1 LGQSADDELWGIKGA
16 SVMKVDHTIRDLLS
30 GRTVVIIEP
39 SVNYRSSLKGF
50 LTNLKISDFRFA
62 TSVREAQTTM
72 LTCEVGLFIC
82 EWQLNGTNG
91 IHFCRDLKRNKAY
104 QSTPFLLLSVENLKK
119 DVILASEVG
128 IDGYLLKPFSYE
140 EFQDSIGMV
149 LRSKKAP
156 SQINALIAE
165 GLDHLANGKLGD
177 AEINFQQAMT
187 ANPLSARAFCGL
199 AQVATARGRIR
210 RAISLYKSALE
221 VNPDYVEG
229 LKCLLELCLEHET
242 VEEWLPLAGRAHE
255 LSPENPKY
263 TLILAR
269 AMLEQQNFDDSEKF
283 FKKTIRLSPR
293 LAEAYKG
300 LGKLYLI
307 QDDYD
312 SAMKQFT
319 KALDF
324 DKSDVSLL
332 NSLGLTYVKMEKYEE
347 GIEKYL
353 SALHME
359 PSDFRILFN
368 MGYAKEKVGDIE
380 KARHYYNQA
389 LNHNPDYT
397 KAKRRL
403 LKLKAAS

>member
-1 LGQSADDELWGIKGA
+1 M
-16 SVMKVDHTIRDLLS
+16 MKVDHTIKDTLN
-30 GRTVVIIEP
+30 GRTIIIIEP

-50 LTNLKISDFRFA
+50 LTNLKVSDFRFVS
-62 TSVREAQTTM
+62 SVRGAQIAM
-72 LTCEVGLFIC
+72 LTYDVGLFIC

-91 IHFCRDLKRNKAY
+91 IQFCRDLKRNKAY
-104 QSTPFLLLSVENLKK
+104 QSIPFLLLSVENLRK

-140 EFQDSIGMV
+140 EFRESLGTV

-156 SQINALIAE
+156 SQINTLIAE
-165 GLDHLANGKLGD
+165 GLDHLANGNFGE
-177 AEINFQQAMT
+177 AETNFQQAMT

-199 AQVATARGRIR
+199 AEVATARGRIR
-210 RAISLYKSALE
+210 RATSLYRSALE

-229 LKCLLELCLEHET
+229 LKSLLELCLEHKSA
-242 VEEWLPLAGRAHE
+242 EEWLPLAVRAHQ
-255 LSPENPKY
+255 LSPENPRY

-269 AMLEQQNFDDSEKF
+269 AMLEQQNFPASEKF
-283 FKKTIRLSPR
+283 FKRTIRLSPR

-324 DKSDVSLL
+324 DRSDVSLL

-347 GIEKYL
+347 GIEIYL
-353 SALHME
+353 SALQIG

-368 MGYAKEKVGDIE
+368 MGYAKEKVGDME

-389 LNHNPDYT
+389 LNHNPDFT

-403 LKLKAAS
+403 LKLKEAS

>member
-1 LGQSADDELWGIKGA
+1 
-16 SVMKVDHTIRDLLS
+16 MKVDLS
-30 GRTVVIIEP
+30 IKDFVKSSTVIIIEP
-39 SVNYRSSLKGF
+39 SVNYRNSLKGF
-50 LTNLKISDFRFA
+50 LTNLKISDARFF
-62 TSVREAQTTM
+62 SCVRDAQTAM
-72 LTCEVGLFIC
+72 LTCDVGLFIC
-82 EWQLNGTNG
+82 EWKLSGTNG
-91 IHFCRDLKRNKAY
+91 IQFCRDIKRRKAY

-140 EFQDSIGMV
+140 EFQAALRTV
-149 LRSKKAP
+149 LRSHRAP
-156 SQINALIAE
+156 SPVNALISDGIDELESGNLGQAE
-165 GLDHLANGKLGD
+165 SLFQEALG
-177 AEINFQQAMT
+177 
-187 ANPLSARAFCGL
+187 ANPMSARAFCGL
-199 AQVATARGRIR
+199 AQVASARGRVR

-229 LKCLLELCLEHET
+229 VRNLLEICLEHEP
-242 VEEWLPLAGRAHE
+242 VDNWLSLAGRAHE

-269 AMLEQQNFDDSEKF
+269 AMLEQENFRDSEKY
-283 FKKTIRLSPR
+283 FKRTIRLSPR

-312 SAMKQFT
+312 SAMKQFN

-332 NSLGLTYVKMEKYEE
+332 NSLGLTYVKMGKFED

-353 SALHME
+353 SALQLE
-359 PSDFRILFN
+359 PTDSRILFN
-368 MGYAKEKVGDIE
+368 MGYAKEKVGDL
-380 KARHYYNQA
+380 KSAQHYYCQA
-389 LNHNPDYT
+389 LNHDPT
-397 KAKRRL
+397 FIKAKRRMERL
-403 LKLKAAS
+403 DLEKPGSPKAKLKAVP